1 MLSFTLCP
9 FPASPSISR
18 LQAANITGTS
28 FCVYW
33 SSLIS
38 ANQSYLVVLSEGSE
52 VISMWTT
59 EQTMTELREL
69 QPGVLYYV
77 TVKLHT
83 NESHEDILYIAVKTG
98 KDRSYKPNTKRK

>member
-1 MLSFTLCP
+1 M
-9 FPASPSISR
+9 
-18 LQAANITGTS
+18 
-28 FCVYW
+28 YW

-69 QPGVLYYV
+69 QPGVLYNV

-83 NESHEDILYIAVKTG
+83 NESHGDILYIAVKTG
-98 KDRSYKPNTKRK
+98 KDRSYKPKLFII